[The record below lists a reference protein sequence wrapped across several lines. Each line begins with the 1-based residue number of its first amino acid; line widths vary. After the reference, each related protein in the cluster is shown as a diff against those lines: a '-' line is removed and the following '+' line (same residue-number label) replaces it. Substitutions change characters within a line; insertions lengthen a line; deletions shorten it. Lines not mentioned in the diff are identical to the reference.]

1 VHSVW
6 RDPTND
12 FGADLLIQHHLA
24 YDHTVPPA
32 DEAT

>member
-24 YDHTVPPA
+24 HDHTVPA
-32 DEAT
+32 DGTA